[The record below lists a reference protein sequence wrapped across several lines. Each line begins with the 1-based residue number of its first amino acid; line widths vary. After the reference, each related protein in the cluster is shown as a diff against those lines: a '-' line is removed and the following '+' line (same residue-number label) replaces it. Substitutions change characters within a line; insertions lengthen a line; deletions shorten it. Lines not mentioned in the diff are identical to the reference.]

1 MIRCRSN
8 LQRPFANSLS
18 QRLPPRTFVRT
29 STRPLAQ
36 GVEKPRVESP
46 TPSIKWYQLWI
57 VGAGLVGSGAWLGY
71 TGVLSTWLGFADET
85 HAAEVDTFQEYELI
99 KNQKISATSYIF
111 KIQPLTFG
119 PKAYKTRLD
128 GQKIIDA
135 SQKGIWSVQIK
146 HPLITI
152 ARLYTPIPNILQD
165 PFTHAL
171 GEHTDYNSYNPR
183 ENQLRFLLRNH
194 PEGELSRFLSR
205 LQPGARVELRG
216 PFQEFKFPPDLEHV
230 VFLAGGTGIA
240 PALQMADALL
250 QDKSNTPKPK
260 MTILWANRFAEDC
273 KGAAIES
280 APRLDGMLQRAWRS
294 VFGPDAPQPTVDHPT
309 PSVEDS
315 PIVRELYSLKTR
327 YPANFNIRYFADDH
341 ERFITEQDLRATLW
355 TAGTSQVQSAAA
367 EGSGAKLIMVS
378 GPDGF
383 VEHFAGP
390 KVWKGGMELQGDLGG
405 VLKRIG
411 LSGWTVGK
419 L

>member
-1 MIRCRSN
+1 MIRWRLN
-8 LQRPFANSLS
+8 IQRPFANLPS
-18 QRLPPRTFVRT
+18 QRLAPRTFVPANSRSLT
-29 STRPLAQ
+29 QA
-36 GVEKPRVESP
+36 VEKPRVEPPIRS
-46 TPSIKWYQLWI
+46 TRWIQLWLLG
-57 VGAGLVGSGAWLGY
+57 VGLVGSGAWLGY
-71 TGVLSTWLGFADET
+71 TGVLSTWLGLTDET
-85 HAAEVDTFQEYELI
+85 HAVEVDTFQEYELI
-99 KNQKISATSYIF
+99 KNQKISSTNNIF

-119 PKAYKTRLD
+119 SKAYKTRLD
-128 GQKIIDA
+128 GQKIIEA

-171 GEHTDYNSYNPR
+171 GENTDFKSLNPP

-216 PFQEFKFPPDLEHV
+216 PYQEFEFPPNLQHV

-240 PALQMADALL
+240 PALQMADSLL
-250 QDKSNTPKPK
+250 GDRSDTPKPK

-273 KGAAIES
+273 KGAAIEP
-280 APRLDGMLQRAWRS
+280 APCPDGMLQRAWRS
-294 VFGPDAPQPTVDHPT
+294 VFGPDAPQPTVVNPT

-315 PIVRELYSLKTR
+315 PIVRELYTLKTR
-327 YPANFNIRYFADDH
+327 YPANFNIRYFADDQ
-341 ERFITEQDLRATLW
+341 ERFVTEQDLRVTLR
-355 TAGTSQVQSAAA
+355 TSGTSQIQSATA

-405 VLKRIG
+405 VLKKIG
-411 LSGWTVGK
+411 LSGWTVRK